1 MLGSF
6 SSLKSVLKFKRVKID
21 ATIFRLSYKFSVTLM
36 IASSILVTSRQFFG
50 DPIDCVHTH
59 DIPKSVLNT
68 YCWIHSTYTI
78 PSAFW
83 KRIAIDVPHPGID
96 KTVDP
101 DERRYVKYYQ
111 WVVFCLSFQVRIR
124 MYIPSRQRAVWP
136 EKIAK
141 CPQKKWK
148 ILTPLQKLPK
158 MWVILGKIICCQRL
172 WIVAQSAINRP
183 IWSHWQRFLF
193 TPVSVLS

>member
-50 DPIDCVHTH
+50 DPIDCVHSH

-83 KRIAIDVPHPGID
+83 KRISIDVPHPGID

-111 WVVFCLSFQVRIR
+111 WVVFCLSFQVRN
-124 MYIPSRQRAVWP
+124 SKQKVVW
-136 EKIAK
+136 
-141 CPQKKWK
+141 
-148 ILTPLQKLPK
+148 LTAACHL
-158 MWVILGKIICCQRL
+158 
-172 WIVAQSAINRP
+172 
-183 IWSHWQRFLF
+183 
-193 TPVSVLS
+193 

>member
-1 MLGSF
+1 MTHFCLAWHESLFSTYFRNFCERKKLIFLLKMLGSF
-6 SSLKSVLKFKRVKID
+6 SSLKSVLKFKKVKID

-111 WVVFCLSFQVRIR
+111 WVVFCLSFQVR
-124 MYIPSRQRAVWP
+124 
-136 EKIAK
+136 
-141 CPQKKWK
+141 KKT
-148 ILTPLQKLPK
+148 L
-158 MWVILGKIICCQRL
+158 CQ
-172 WIVAQSAINRP
+172 
-183 IWSHWQRFLF
+183 
-193 TPVSVLS
+193 

>member
-1 MLGSF
+1 MHESLCSTFCSRRKRKLFLWKNHIFEFKKTTWFKMLGSF

-124 MYIPSRQRAVWP
+124 MYIPSWQRAVWP
-136 EKIAK
+136 EKNRQMSTRKMKDFDTFTKIA
-141 CPQKKWK
+141 
-148 ILTPLQKLPK
+148 
-158 MWVILGKIICCQRL
+158 
-172 WIVAQSAINRP
+172 
-183 IWSHWQRFLF
+183 
-193 TPVSVLS
+193 

>member
-78 PSAFW
+78 PRALSLHVGEEVA
-83 KRIAIDVPHPGID
+83 HPGVLKSSAD
-96 KTVDP
+96 EEE
-101 DERRYVKYYQ
+101 ERRYVSYYQ
-111 WVVFCLSFQVRIR
+111 WVGFTLFFQV
-124 MYIPSRQRAVWP
+124 SRQPLLMEPVKAKAVHILCTKIPVPTRA
-136 EKIAK
+136 
-141 CPQKKWK
+141 
-148 ILTPLQKLPK
+148 
-158 MWVILGKIICCQRL
+158 R
-172 WIVAQSAINRP
+172 S
-183 IWSHWQRFLF
+183 
-193 TPVSVLS
+193 

>member
-1 MLGSF
+1 MFCKRSKNSRMIIFVWHESLCCCHLQRKLIFFQEQNSFWFLWSKMLGSF

-111 WVVFCLSFQVRIR
+111 WVVFCLSFQVRI
-124 MYIPSRQRAVWP
+124 
-136 EKIAK
+136 
-141 CPQKKWK
+141 KWLRCLK
-148 ILTPLQKLPK
+148 
-158 MWVILGKIICCQRL
+158 
-172 WIVAQSAINRP
+172 
-183 IWSHWQRFLF
+183 
-193 TPVSVLS
+193 

>member
-6 SSLKSVLKFKRVKID
+6 SSLKSVLKFKKVKID

-36 IASSILVTSRQFFG
+36 VASSILVTSRQFFG

-101 DERRYVKYYQ
+101 DERRYIRYYQ
-111 WVVFCLSFQVRIR
+111 WVVFCLSFQVGNKNCRQDYSYKRLNDLFHLLFYVVLLDLHLHNVLQFFYFYFLYMCVIFFFEYNVFQFR
-124 MYIPSRQRAVWP
+124 DEYI
-136 EKIAK
+136 K
-141 CPQKKWK
+141 
-148 ILTPLQKLPK
+148 
-158 MWVILGKIICCQRL
+158 
-172 WIVAQSAINRP
+172 
-183 IWSHWQRFLF
+183 
-193 TPVSVLS
+193 